1 MTRVTLRHHHAL
13 SLGIALLLVVPG
25 CASKDPTR
33 RVVADVGDRP
43 VTLAQVQTYLDANLL
58 QDPSAEAPS
67 PADLDR
73 VKSRL
78 LDDYLDE
85 ELQLG
90 EAIRR
95 GVVVTE
101 QELTDY
107 LGRDAPADPAR
118 RELAH
123 RELTIQKLRES
134 IVRAG
139 VHVEEAQV
147 DAWIA
152 AHPQA
157 EPAALHGTLRTLR
170 FASFPEAERVRREI
184 TSGKLS
190 FLEAGLNYADAS
202 AGAPRDIDLSTL
214 PERLAEVVGKMKP
227 GEVSPPVP
235 FESSVLLLLL
245 EAIDDPNA
253 AQLRRR
259 ERVRSA
265 IALDLSKA
273 ATESFLEDLRSKN
286 RVVVHEKMLPFRYVA
301 EATAAS

>member
-1 MTRVTLRHHHAL
+1 MTRVARRTHNAFAV
-13 SLGIALLLVVPG
+13 GIALVVVATG
-25 CASKDPTR
+25 CAPKDPSK
-33 RVVADVGDRP
+33 RVVAEVGDRP

-107 LGRDAPADPAR
+107 LGGDAPADPAR

-139 VHVEEAQV
+139 VHVEDAQV
-147 DAWIA
+147 DAWIV
-152 AHPQA
+152 AHPQT
-157 EPAALHGTLRTLR
+157 EPAALHPQETLDEDDDFLALGTEVWEYEVADGREQE
-170 FASFPEAERVRREI
+170 FIEA
-184 TSGKLS
+184 
-190 FLEAGLNYADAS
+190 LENSRMVLDYEQLDDVL
-202 AGAPRDIDLSTL
+202 GA
-214 PERLAEVVGKMKP
+214 
-227 GEVSPPVP
+227 
-235 FESSVLLLLL
+235 
-245 EAIDDPNA
+245 
-253 AQLRRR
+253 
-259 ERVRSA
+259 
-265 IALDLSKA
+265 
-273 ATESFLEDLRSKN
+273 
-286 RVVVHEKMLPFRYVA
+286 
-301 EATAAS
+301 